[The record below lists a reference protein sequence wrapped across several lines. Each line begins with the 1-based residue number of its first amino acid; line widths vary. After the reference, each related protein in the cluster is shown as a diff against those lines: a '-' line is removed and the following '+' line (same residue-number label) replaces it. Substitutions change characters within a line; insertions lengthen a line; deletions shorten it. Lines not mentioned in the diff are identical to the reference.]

1 MHVQA
6 LSLRACVSAQLSTS
20 IPSSDDSRHLLRAA
34 ELAGSLAG
42 LSAPHPNFGC
52 VIAHG
57 PKVMGEGFL
66 YAQGTK
72 SAEVQAVERAGE
84 LAKNATAYLNLEPG
98 DCHGDDSA
106 VRALREVSTCIICQH
121 LEFVWNSAFSIRVEN
136 SISLFLHPRKVLK
149 F

>member
-1 MHVQA
+1 MRALLLVPSMHVQA
-6 LSLRACVSAQLSTS
+6 VSFRAYVSAQLPS
-20 IPSSDDSRHLLRAA
+20 SSDDTRHLLRAA
-34 ELAGSLAG
+34 ELAGSSAG

-57 PKVMGEGFL
+57 PRVVGEGFL

-84 LAKNATAYLNLEPG
+84 FAKNATAYLNLEPG

-106 VRALREVSTCIICQH
+106 VRALRQASACI
-121 LEFVWNSAFSIRVEN
+121 VVE
-136 SISLFLHPRKVLK
+136 IF
-149 F
+149 